1 MIVDKNCIQQVLG
14 GIIKE
19 PSILA
24 ETEKYNLSIADFNST
39 FEKLLFRAISGL
51 YVQGARSINIID
63 IENSFNAD
71 LSAKKIF
78 ESNNGIEYLQ
88 DVEEFVDK
96 DNFDYYYNKLKKI
109 NLLRDLQHQGINIS
123 QFYCEDLTNEKAFE
137 INSKFET
144 LSIQEIVDAIKRKV
158 LNLESSYI
166 KSDATETRSAY
177 DGMEELIEN
186 ISEGYS
192 GIGMPIQGIIYNEIV
207 SGARKG
213 AFYIRSGGS
222 GVSKTRQAVGDACFL
237 AYPVRYNQTTC
248 NWEQVGSNEKV
259 LFIATEQDFSEIQ
272 KMILAYLTSIN
283 QSRFKYGKFNER
295 EKQIIAQALMVME
308 EYKDNFQIV
317 RMPNP
322 TIVLVKN
329 IVRENCLINK
339 VEYVFYDYIFIGP
352 SLLGEFKGF
361 NLRNDEVL
369 LMFATAL
376 KDLAVE
382 QNICVMT
389 STQLNAKGDDNQNI
403 KNEGALAGGRS
414 TINKADVGAI
424 MSRPTKEE
432 LDILKQLFSDFRID
446 NPPNIVTDIYKIR
459 DGAYNQVR
467 IWSYVD
473 LGTLRKEDMFL
484 TNSRLEVVEFDD
496 HGIDSIVDW
505 EDDKYQ
511 EIIEF
516 MNKLNES

>member
-1 MIVDKNCIQQVLG
+1 MYQQGTQNIGIV
-14 GIIKE
+14 
-19 PSILA
+19 
-24 ETEKYNLSIADFNST
+24 
-39 FEKLLFRAISGL
+39 
-51 YVQGARSINIID
+51 D
-63 IENSFNAD
+63 IENFLSSD
-71 LSAKKIF
+71 LSAKKVF
-78 ESNNGIEYLQ
+78 ENNNGIEYLQ
-88 DVEEFVDK
+88 DIDDFVDK

-109 NLLRDLQHQGINIS
+109 NLLRDLQRQGINIS
-123 QFYCEDLTNEKAFE
+123 QFYCEDLTDEKAFE
-137 INSKFET
+137 INSKFES
-144 LSIQEIVDAIKRKV
+144 LSIQDIVDAIKKKI

-166 KSDATETRSAY
+166 KNDATETRSAY
-177 DGMEELIEN
+177 DGMEELVNN

-192 GIGMPIQGIIYNEIV
+192 GIGMPIQGIIYNEII

-237 AYPVRYNQTTC
+237 AYPIRYNQTTC
-248 NWEQVGSNEKV
+248 QWEQVGSNEKV
-259 LFIATEQDFSEIQ
+259 LFIATEQDFIEIQ
-272 KMILAYLTSIN
+272 KMILAYLTGIN
-283 QSRFKYGKFNER
+283 QNRFKYGQFNER
-295 EKQIIAQALMVME
+295 ENDIIKKAIQIMKR
-308 EYKDNFQIV
+308 YKDNFQIV

-322 TIVLVKN
+322 TIGLVKN

-339 VEYVFYDYIFIGP
+339 VEYIFYDYIFIGP

-382 QNICVMT
+382 QNVCVMT
-389 STQLNAKGDDNQNI
+389 STQLNARGDDNQNI

-432 LDILKQLFSDFRID
+432 LEVLKQIFIDFHFQ
-446 NPPNIVTDIYKIR
+446 NEPNIVTDIYKIR

-473 LGTLRKEDMFL
+473 LGTLRKEDLFL
-484 TNSRLEVVEFDD
+484 TNSRLDLVEFDD
-496 HGIDSIVDW
+496 HGIDGIVNW
-505 EDDKYQ
+505 EEGEHEQVMKFIS
-511 EIIEF
+511 E
-516 MNKLNES
+516 LNR

>member
-1 MIVDKNCIQQVLG
+1 MIIDKGCIQQVLG
-14 GIIKE
+14 GIIKN
-19 PSILA
+19 PNILT
-24 ETEKYNLSIADFNST
+24 ETEKYNLNISDFNST

-51 YVQGARSINIID
+51 YEQGARSINIID
-63 IENSFNAD
+63 IENSLNAD
-71 LSAKKIF
+71 AVAKKIF

-88 DVEEFVDK
+88 DIEDFVDK

-144 LSIQEIVDAIKRKV
+144 LTIQDIVDEIKRKV
-158 LNLESSYI
+158 LNLETSYI
-166 KSDATETRSAY
+166 KNDVTETRSAY
-177 DGMEELIEN
+177 DGIDELVAH
-186 ISEGYS
+186 ISDGYS
-192 GIGMPIQGIIYNEIV
+192 GIGMPIQGIIYNEII

-222 GVSKTRQAVGDACFL
+222 GVSKTRQAVGDACYL
-237 AYPVRYNQTTC
+237 AYPIRYNQETC
-248 NWEQVGSNEKV
+248 KWEQVGNNEKV

-272 KMILAYLTSIN
+272 KMILAYLTGIN
-283 QSRFKYGKFNER
+283 EDRFKYGHFNER
-295 EKQIIAQALMVME
+295 ETEIIKNALWIMA
-308 EYKDNFQIV
+308 EYKDYFQIV

-322 TIVLVKN
+322 TIALVKN
-329 IVRENCLINK
+329 IIRENCLINK

-352 SLLGEFKGF
+352 SLLSEFKGF

-389 STQLNAKGDDNQNI
+389 STQLNARGDDNQNI
-403 KNEGALAGGRS
+403 KNEGALAGGRA

-432 LDILKQLFSDFRID
+432 KEVLKPIFANFQ
-446 NPPNIVTDIYKIR
+446 NEPNIVTDIYKIR
-459 DGAYNQVR
+459 SGAYNQVR

-484 TNSRLEVVEFDD
+484 TNSQLEIVDFNN
-496 HGIDSIVDW
+496 HGINYITNW
-505 EDDKYQ
+505 EDDNYKKIN
-511 EIIEF
+511 ELVK
-516 MNKLNES
+516 KLNNNGL